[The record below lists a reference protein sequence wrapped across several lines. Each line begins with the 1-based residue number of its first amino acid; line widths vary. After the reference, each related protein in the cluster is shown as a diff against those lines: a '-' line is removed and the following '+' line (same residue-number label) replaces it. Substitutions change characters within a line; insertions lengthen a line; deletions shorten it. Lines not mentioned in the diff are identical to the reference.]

1 MASETPTAVVQ
12 RGSDLVI
19 EGIQLPALK
28 EHQVYVKV
36 ERAAFNP
43 TDRLAFDLNA
53 FGDGAV
59 LGCDF
64 TGVVTRTHPSVTKLV
79 PGDRIAALVWGGEI
93 KGLGAYST
101 HSIADERISYKVPAS
116 INNDQASAIP
126 LAANTA
132 WLALFSSDCL
142 AISQDP
148 SVPKPH
154 LLIWGAS
161 SAVGYYAIQIARL
174 HGIVV
179 ATTCSP
185 QNFEQAKEAGATNVF
200 DYRDDDVVSKL
211 QAALPQLTHIFD
223 TIGNPT
229 SSATAARVIGTRPGA
244 LCTVRPNKGHTE
256 DVPQNIKVTDVFVFS
271 AFPTPHTYR
280 GLKHWPPHMENYQ
293 LSATL
298 YDRLPALIGDESL
311 KPLQT
316 TNLGDLSPISVRRA
330 MDMNRAGQV
339 SARKLCFQVGK
350 ALTKLI

>member
-1 MASETPTAVVQ
+1 MSSESPTGIVQ
-12 RGSDLVI
+12 RGSELLV
-19 EGIQLPALK
+19 EEIQLPALK
-28 EHQVYVKV
+28 EHQVCV
-36 ERAAFNP
+36 EVESAAFNP

-64 TGVVTRTHPSVTKLV
+64 TGIVTRTHPSVTKLV
-79 PGDRIAALVWGGEI
+79 PGDRVAALVWGGEV

-101 HSIADERISYKVPAS
+101 HSIADERISFKVPAN
-116 INNDQASAIP
+116 IGNDQASSVP

-142 AISQDP
+142 TISRD
-148 SVPKPH
+148 SSAPKPH
-154 LLIWGAS
+154 LLIWGGS

-179 ATTCSP
+179 TTTCSP
-185 QNFEQAKEAGATNVF
+185 QNFEQVKEAGATNVF

-211 QAALPQLTHIFD
+211 QATLPQITHIFD
-223 TIGNPT
+223 TIGNAK
-229 SSATAARVIGTRPGA
+229 SSATAAKAIGTDPGM
-244 LCTVRPNKGHTE
+244 LCTVRPGKANTQ
-256 DVPQNIKVTDVFVFS
+256 DVPPNIKVSDVFVFT

-280 GLKHWPPHMENYQ
+280 GSVHWPAHPENHR
-293 LSATL
+293 LSAEL
-298 YDRLPALIGDESL
+298 YNRLPTLLGNGSF

-316 TNLGDLSPISVRRA
+316 TNLGNLSPTSVKQA
-330 MDMNRAGQV
+330 MDMNRAGLV

-350 ALTKLI
+350 TLRWLI